1 MSIGLSDLVENEEDF
16 EDELR
21 KIAER
26 HELNPVHL
34 KEIVRHSSRGMNQS
48 EIAEKVGVS
57 RNTVRKYLSEIKE
70 MDKTDVKKIVLI
82 TSLLFGGMYF
92 LYEMLKD

>member
-1 MSIGLSDLVENEEDF
+1 MSIGLSDLVENEDCL

-21 KIAER
+21 RIAEK
-26 HELNPVHL
+26 HSLNPVHL
-34 KEIVRHSSRGMNQS
+34 KEVVRHSSQGMNQS

-57 RNTVRKYLSEIKE
+57 RNTVRKYLSELKE
-70 MDKTDVKKIVLI
+70 MDKSDTKKLVVI

-92 LYEMLKD
+92 LYEMLRD